1 MIIILSLFTI
11 VFVKME
17 LRRMNYSILRQ
28 SRKHQIFLDR
38 YHKKSNE
45 LFRNGLKDQKL
56 INWHGPQL
64 TLDSVKKGQVVLLIG
79 GKAAVPQ

>member
-1 MIIILSLFTI
+1 MIILSLFTI

-38 YHKKSNE
+38 YHKNLMNYLEMTQGSK
-45 LFRNGLKDQKL
+45 
-56 INWHGPQL
+56 INQLARSKL
-64 TLDSVKKGQVVLLIG
+64 TLDQVKKGQVILLIG